1 MIRVLQLE
9 VREDGKVYQRI
20 DQPASNPTYVVKSQG
35 EYFAALNNGGLTA
48 TIVMNRT
55 WVSKDVFEAIMIKV
69 QQALIALEEGV
80 EGQSNETNVSSKLQ
94 VS

>member
-1 MIRVLQLE
+1 MQLE
-9 VREDGKVYQRI
+9 VREDGKVYHRAE
-20 DQPASNPTYVVKSQG
+20 PGTSNPTYVVRSEG
-35 EYFAALNNGGLTA
+35 EFVAALSNGELTA
-48 TIVMNRT
+48 LITMNRT

-69 QQALIALEEGV
+69 QQALMALEAGV